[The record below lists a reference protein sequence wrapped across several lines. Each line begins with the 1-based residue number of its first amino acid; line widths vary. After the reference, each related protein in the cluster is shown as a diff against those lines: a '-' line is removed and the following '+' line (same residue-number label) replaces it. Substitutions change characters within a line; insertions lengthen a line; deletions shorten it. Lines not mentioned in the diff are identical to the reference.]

1 MRITKS
7 QLQEIIR
14 EELSALSEDEN
25 LDEFLGGLR
34 RKVFGKNKKE
44 KARDAR
50 RAQSKADQEEW
61 DQEEAADAAGLADR
75 KAERAAGDEARA
87 KKAQD
92 KKEREAYKERR
103 AQMDRESNLR
113 RKATS
118 DKYKK
123 PIEYARKT
131 DFYGTNNRKDESQLR
146 ERIKEEV
153 TKALKAHL
161 KK

>member
-50 RAQSKADQEEW
+50 RAQSKADQEEL
-61 DQEEAADAAGLADR
+61 DADDADAEESPAPRDWA
-75 KAERAAGDEARA
+75 AEKA

-92 KKEREAYKERR
+92 KKEREAYKEKR
-103 AQMDRESNLR
+103 AKMERESNLR